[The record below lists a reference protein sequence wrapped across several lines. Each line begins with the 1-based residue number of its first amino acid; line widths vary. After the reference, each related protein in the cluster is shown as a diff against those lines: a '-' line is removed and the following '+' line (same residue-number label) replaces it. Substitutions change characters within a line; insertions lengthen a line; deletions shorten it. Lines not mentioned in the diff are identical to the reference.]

1 MADLLDRVRAEISAR
16 VKETRTAVE
25 EYERLE
31 QALSALD
38 GTDRAASRPVLAKT
52 RPAPR
57 RRNARSTARKRAP
70 RGANRTAVLAAVSER
85 PGASAAELS
94 AASGVEKN
102 VLYGVLRTLAQ
113 QGEVSRIQ
121 LPGGGN
127 GYRLAAADEVS
138 HGVNSRRRTKTATR

>member
-16 VKETRTAVE
+16 VKETRAAVE

-52 RPAPR
+52 RQAPR
-57 RRNARSTARKRAP
+57 RRSARSTVRKRAP
-70 RGANRTAVLAAVSER
+70 RGANRKAVLAALAER

-113 QGEVSRIQ
+113 QGEVSRVQ

-127 GYRLAAADEVS
+127 GYRFAAADEVS
-138 HGVNSRRRTKTATR
+138 DGVTQPTPDEDGG